1 MKKLFSFRSD
11 IFQGEKIRKGRENG
25 RVRERLRR
33 QSGKVES
40 EKNVPEEE
48 NASMRAEVTEKKL
61 PGSER

>member
-1 MKKLFSFRSD
+1 MIYS
-11 IFQGEKIRKGRENG
+11 QGEKIRKGRENG

-33 QSGKVES
+33 RIG
-40 EKNVPEEE
+40 PEEE

>member
-1 MKKLFSFRSD
+1 MIYS
-11 IFQGEKIRKGRENG
+11 QGEKIRKGRENG

-48 NASMRAEVTEKKL
+48 NVLMRAELAEMKL
-61 PGSER
+61 PRSER

>member
-1 MKKLFSFRSD
+1 MIYS
-11 IFQGEKIRKGRENG
+11 QGEKIRKGRENG

-48 NASMRAEVTEKKL
+48 NALMRAELAEMRL
-61 PGSER
+61 PGPER

>member
-1 MKKLFSFRSD
+1 MIYS
-11 IFQGEKIRKGRENG
+11 QGEKIRKGRENG

-33 QSGKVES
+33 RIGYEES

>member
-1 MKKLFSFRSD
+1 MIYS
-11 IFQGEKIRKGRENG
+11 QGEKIRKGRENG

-33 QSGKVES
+33 RIGYVES
-40 EKNVPEEE
+40 KKNVPEEE

>member
-1 MKKLFSFRSD
+1 MIYS
-11 IFQGEKIRKGRENG
+11 QGEKIRKGRENG
-25 RVRERLRR
+25 RVRERLGR

-48 NASMRAEVTEKKL
+48 NALMRAELRL

>member
-1 MKKLFSFRSD
+1 MIYS
-11 IFQGEKIRKGRENG
+11 QGEKIRKGRENG

-33 QSGKVES
+33 RIGYVES

>member
-1 MKKLFSFRSD
+1 MIYS
-11 IFQGEKIRKGRENG
+11 QGEKIRKGRENG

-48 NASMRAEVTEKKL
+48 NASMRAEVMEKKL
-61 PGSER
+61 PESER